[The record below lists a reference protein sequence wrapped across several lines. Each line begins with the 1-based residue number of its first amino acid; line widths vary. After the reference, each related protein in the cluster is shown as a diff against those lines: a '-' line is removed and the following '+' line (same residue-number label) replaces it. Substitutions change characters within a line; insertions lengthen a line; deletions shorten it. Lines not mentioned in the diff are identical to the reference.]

1 MTERFD
7 IGDMELPDDLRAL
20 DEELSSITY
29 EERASFGPELRAE
42 LASAW
47 AEEAPRWRF
56 AIRRHLAAA
65 ALAGLLEAGSTRWVW
80 FGLALA
86 SGVWHIA
93 LRKGAGSGKLAAGL
107 TAIASLAAPILGAL
121 LSSESGYG
129 LAVTGAVS
137 SSLLLGAV
145 SVTMILGHW
154 YLVDTSL
161 SIAPLRDGARWVS
174 IAIVARWAAVLFA
187 LGYGGWEVLRVNR
200 VADFILSTN
209 GLFFMFRALMGLVAP
224 LLLSVLIWQTVKMRS
239 TQSATGLLYV
249 ALILVLFGE
258 LVSQFLLVRTG
269 FPL

>member
-1 MTERFD
+1 MLWSVTALLASHLAAGGLFVTAVLAFTH
-7 IGDMELPDDLRAL
+7 ELPGAFLRFC
-20 DEELSSITY
+20 T
-29 EERASFGPELRAE
+29 
-42 LASAW
+42 ASA
-47 AEEAPRWRF
+47 AS
-56 AIRRHLAAA
+56 AA
-65 ALAGLLEAGSTRWVW
+65 ALAGLLESGSARWVW

-86 SGVWHIA
+86 SGAWHVA
-93 LRKGAGSGKLAAGL
+93 LRKGHGGKLAAGDNGKLAAGL
-107 TAIASLAAPILGAL
+107 TAIASIAALILGAL
-121 LSSESGYG
+121 LSSESGHR
-129 LAVTGAVS
+129 LAVAGAVS

-154 YLVDTSL
+154 YLVDTRL

-174 IAIVARWAAVLFA
+174 IAVVLRWAAVSFA
-187 LGYGGWEVLRVNR
+187 LGYGGWEVLRVSR
-200 VADFILSTN
+200 AADFILSTN
-209 GLFFMFRALMGLVAP
+209 GLFFMFRTLMGLVAP

>member
-1 MTERFD
+1 MLWSVTALLASRLAAGSLFVTAVLAFAN
-7 IGDMELPDDLRAL
+7 ELPGAFLRFC
-20 DEELSSITY
+20 T
-29 EERASFGPELRAE
+29 
-42 LASAW
+42 ASA
-47 AEEAPRWRF
+47 AG
-56 AIRRHLAAA
+56 AA

-86 SGVWHIA
+86 SGAWHVA
-93 LRKGAGSGKLAAGL
+93 LGTGRRGKLAAGL

-121 LSSESGYG
+121 LSFNSGNSGESGLG
-129 LAVTGAVS
+129 LAVAGAVS

-145 SVTMILGHW
+145 TVTMILGHW
-154 YLVDTSL
+154 YLVDTRL
-161 SIAPLRDGARWVS
+161 SIAPLRDGARWLS
-174 IAIVARWAAVLFA
+174 IAVVLRWAAVLFA
-187 LGYGGWEVLRVNR
+187 LSYGGWEVLRVHR
-200 VADFILSTN
+200 AADFILSTN
-209 GLFFMFRALMGLVAP
+209 GLFFLFRSLMGLAAP

>member
-1 MTERFD
+1 MLWSVT
-7 IGDMELPDDLRAL
+7 AL
-20 DEELSSITY
+20 
-29 EERASFGPELRAE
+29 
-42 LASAW
+42 LAS
-47 AEEAPRWRF
+47 
-56 AIRRHLAAA
+56 HLAAGGLFVTAVLAFTNDLPGSFLRFCTASAAGAA
-65 ALAGLLEAGSTRWVW
+65 ALAGLLESGSVRWVW

-86 SGVWHIA
+86 SGAWHVA
-93 LRKGAGSGKLAAGL
+93 LRTGARGKLAAGL
-107 TAIASLAAPILGAL
+107 SAIASLAAPILGAL

-174 IAIVARWAAVLFA
+174 IAVAARWAAVLFA

>member
-1 MTERFD
+1 MLWSVTALLASHLAAGGLFVTAVSAFTH
-7 IGDMELPDDLRAL
+7 ELPGSFLRFC
-20 DEELSSITY
+20 T
-29 EERASFGPELRAE
+29 
-42 LASAW
+42 ASA
-47 AEEAPRWRF
+47 AG
-56 AIRRHLAAA
+56 AA
-65 ALAGLLEAGSTRWVW
+65 ALAGLLESGPVRWVW
-80 FGLALA
+80 FGLAVV
-86 SGVWHIA
+86 SGAWHVA
-93 LRKGAGSGKLAAGL
+93 LRTGASGKLVAGL
-107 TAIASLAAPILGAL
+107 TAIASLTAPVLGAL
-121 LSSESGYG
+121 LSSASGHG
-129 LAVTGAVS
+129 LAVAGAVS

-154 YLVDTSL
+154 YLVDTRL

-174 IAIVARWAAVLFA
+174 ITVVARWAAVLFA

-224 LLLSVLIWQTVKMRS
+224 VLLSVLIWQTVKMRS